1 MDRLLGSVI
10 DDYTLYK
17 IVEGLIAILSLV
29 MIYLGVQIALT
40 WKALK
45 NNGTPGEIIAQKG
58 NFFWSIVFIFIAGL
72 SMIIHELFE
81 GLEQIAPD
89 YTTYEMFELIGLLG
103 IVLFLNEWNKTLKKL
118 KKKTSGGA
126 EVSIQLYPCNT

>member
-40 WKALK
+40 WKSLK
-45 NNGTPGEIIAQKG
+45 KEGANSGEIIAQQG
-58 NFFWSIVFIFIAGL
+58 NFFWSIVFIFIAGI
-72 SMIIHELFE
+72 SMVVHELFE
-81 GLEQIAPD
+81 GLEEIAPD

-118 KKKTSGGA
+118 KKKDF
-126 EVSIQLYPCNT
+126 